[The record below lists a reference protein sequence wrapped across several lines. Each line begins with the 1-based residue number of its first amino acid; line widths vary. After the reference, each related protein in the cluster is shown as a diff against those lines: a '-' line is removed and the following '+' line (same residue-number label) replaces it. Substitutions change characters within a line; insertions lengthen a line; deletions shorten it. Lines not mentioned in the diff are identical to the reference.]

1 MRQLS
6 LEEYKQRVLGVLIK
20 IDAICRE
27 QGFAYWIFYG
37 TLLGAVRH
45 GGFIPWDDDVD
56 IVMPRED
63 YYKLGK
69 YIQEHP
75 EHGVNYI
82 DVSNRPDTI
91 YYCAKVC
98 DTSTVLRESVFR
110 PLEGYGAFV
119 DIFPLDNLPDGEEE
133 RLRYYKKALR
143 MEQIVQ
149 HGSRLRPFKGDSRKE
164 TLLRWAAFLYAHL
177 YDPGR
182 MIGKMHQLF
191 MENNKTPTRYV
202 GVPWSDQLFRRELFE
217 EKTELVFEGHRFF
230 APKNW
235 DEALRASYGDYMQLP
250 EESKRVCSHGLVC
263 YEKD

>member
-1 MRQLS
+1 MRELS

-27 QGFAYWIFYG
+27 MGYEYFILYG

-75 EHGVNYI
+75 EHGINYI
-82 DVSNRPDTI
+82 DISNRPDTI

-98 DTSTVLRESVFR
+98 DTSTVVKESLFR
-110 PLEGYGAFV
+110 PVEDYGAFV
-119 DIFPLDNLPDGEEE
+119 DIFPLDCFPDNEKA
-133 RLRYYKKALR
+133 RLRYYQKALR

-149 HGSRLRPFKGDSRKE
+149 HATRIQPFKGKTWKS
-164 TLLRWAAFLYAHL
+164 TLVRRAAFYYSRL
-177 YDPGR
+177 YDPGK
-182 MIGKMHQLF
+182 MIAKMHRLF
-191 MENNKTPTRYV
+191 MENNKKPTTYV
-202 GVPWSDQLFRRELFE
+202 GVPWSYQLFRADLFR
-217 EKTELVFEGHRFF
+217 EKTELKFEGHSFY